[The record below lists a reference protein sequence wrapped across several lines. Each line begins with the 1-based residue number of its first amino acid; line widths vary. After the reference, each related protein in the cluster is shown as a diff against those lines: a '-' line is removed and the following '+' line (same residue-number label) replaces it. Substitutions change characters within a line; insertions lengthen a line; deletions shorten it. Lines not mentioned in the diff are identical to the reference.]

1 MKQSLSI
8 LQMPLAELAVELS
21 NYLEINPALES
32 DELDMDIESEDGE
45 DGETEHIEET
55 LLDSLMSPEWDNYI
69 SDGNSNELAFT
80 PQPSE
85 GDVDFEDFI
94 SAGETLSE
102 HLLKQLRSENL
113 TDEQL
118 DIGEMIIG
126 NLTDAGYFKTE
137 PSEIAEL
144 CGCTEKA
151 VLEVLSIIKTF
162 DPAGIASENLVECI
176 LAQLFDLGISEGE
189 YEQIEEILTNCQK
202 ELEDHK
208 YDEICRKTGIDRENL
223 NDYLYVIRRT
233 DPTPGMKFAQGGN
246 RFITPDVFVVK
257 NGEEFDIRLN
267 EAGLPSMHLNSF
279 YLKMLGG
286 SELDES
292 TRKYME
298 DKIKG
303 AVWTLR
309 SLHKRQKAI
318 YKVAKAIVDIQK
330 DYLKNGEEYLKP
342 LRLKDIADITE
353 LHESTVSRVT
363 AGKYIWTEQGML
375 ELKSFFSKKLDTVDG
390 DTSSRSVKTQ
400 IKALLDK
407 EPANA
412 PFSDEKLAHALNA
425 MGIEIARRT
434 VAKYREEMKIP
445 KKAQRKRLKERL

>member
-21 NYLEINPALES
+21 NYLETNPALES

-45 DGETEHIEET
+45 DGEAEYEET

-69 SDGNSNELAFT
+69 SEGNSNELSFT

-85 GDVDFEDFI
+85 GDADFEDFI

-126 NLTDAGYFKTE
+126 NLTDAGYFKIETA
-137 PSEIAEL
+137 EIAEL
-144 CGCTEKA
+144 CDCTEKA
-151 VLEVLSIIKTF
+151 VLEVLSVIKTF
-162 DPAGIASENLVECI
+162 DPAGIASETLVECI
-176 LAQLFDLGISEGE
+176 LAQLPDLGISEGE
-189 YEQIEEILTNCQK
+189 CEQIEEILTNCQK

-208 YDEICRKTGIDRENL
+208 YEEICRKMGIDRENL

-257 NGEEFDIRLN
+257 NGEEFDVRLN

-303 AVWTLR
+303 AVWTLK

-342 LRLKDIADITE
+342 LRLKDVADITE

-445 KKAQRKRLKERL
+445 KKAQRKRLKERES